1 MSHFVKEMNDI
12 ANEINQIIDN
22 TVKKNITQFAILKL
36 AVNPEDTEL
45 LEIYKKQIETHNKN
59 MLENPFPDSGF
70 ELYVPQKTV
79 FTQPYKSIFIDFG
92 VKAEM
97 IYIDTLKHINQNT
110 AFQIHPRSSISKTP
124 LMLGNHTG
132 IIDSGYRGSLIGALR
147 WLPMDD
153 NDYVVEKHTRLLQI
167 CHPSLCR
174 IFVKLVDE
182 SELSTTVRGVGGFGS
197 TGL

>member
-1 MSHFVKEMNDI
+1 MSQFISELNDLTC
-12 ANEINQIIDN
+12 EINELIDN
-22 TVKKNITQFAILKL
+22 TVNKNITLFAILKL
-36 AVNPEDTEL
+36 AVNTEDPEL
-45 LEIYKKQIETHNKN
+45 LDVYKKQIEIHNKN

-79 FTQPYKSIFIDFG
+79 FTQPYKSVFIDFG

-110 AFQIHPRSSISKTP
+110 AFQIYPRSSISKTP
-124 LMLGNHTG
+124 LMLANHTG

-147 WLPMDD
+147 WLPIE
-153 NDYVVEKHTRLLQI
+153 NGDYVVDKHTRLLQI
-167 CHPSLCR
+167 CHPTLCR

-182 SELSTTVRGVGGFGS
+182 TQLSTSLRGVGGFGS

>member
-1 MSHFVKEMNDI
+1 MSEMNDI
-12 ANEINQIIDN
+12 ANKINQIIDN
-22 TVKKNITQFAILKL
+22 TLKKNITQFAILKF
-36 AVNPEDTEL
+36 AVNHEDVEL
-45 LEIYKKQIETHNKN
+45 LELYKKQIETHNKN

-70 ELYVPQKTV
+70 ELYVPKETV
-79 FTQPYKSIFIDFG
+79 FTQPYKSVFIDFG

-97 IYIDTLKHINQNT
+97 IYIDSIKHTNQNT

-147 WLPMDD
+147 WLPMEIG
-153 NDYVVEKHTRLLQI
+153 DYVVDKHTRLLQI

-182 SELSTTVRGVGGFGS
+182 IELSTTVRGVGGFGS

>member
-1 MSHFVKEMNDI
+1 MAHFI
-12 ANEINQIIDN
+12 SEINEIIDN
-22 TVKKNITQFAILKL
+22 TTKKNITQFAVLKL
-36 AVNPEDTEL
+36 AVKPKDPEL
-45 LEIYKKQIETHNKN
+45 LEIYKKQIETHNAN

-97 IYIDTLKHINQNT
+97 IYIDTLKQFNQNT

-124 LMLGNHTG
+124 LMLANHTG

-147 WLPMDD
+147 WLPLDD
-153 NDYVVEKHTRLLQI
+153 GDYVVEKHTRLLQI
-167 CHPSLCR
+167 CHPTLCR

-182 SELSTTVRGVGGFGS
+182 IELSTSVRGIGGFGS

>member
-1 MSHFVKEMNDI
+1 MADFIS
-12 ANEINQIIDN
+12 EINEIIDN
-22 TVKKNITQFAILKL
+22 TTNKNITQFAILKL
-36 AVNPEDTEL
+36 AINPQDTEL
-45 LEIYKKQIETHNKN
+45 VEIYKKQIEIHNKN
-59 MLENPFPDSGF
+59 MFENPFPDSGF

-79 FTQPYKSIFIDFG
+79 FTQPYVSKFIDFE

-97 IYIDTLKHINQNT
+97 IYIDTLKSMKQNT
-110 AFQIHPRSSISKTP
+110 AFQIYPRSSISKTP

-147 WLPMDD
+147 WLP
-153 NDYVVEKHTRLLQI
+153 NDTGDYIVDKHTRLLQI
-167 CHPSLCR
+167 CHPLLCR

-182 SELSTTVRGVGGFGS
+182 SDLSITVRGVGGFGS